1 MAITYPGGVKVTIH
15 RSDGANQPT
24 PTPKLRQ
31 NRARGEAPAS
41 TAAQAASPN
50 RVIGHQPQGGSPA
63 ATATPAVND
72 PAMARGR
79 AGAQPSPGSD
89 GSAGSAGC
97 VSADGV
103 SEKSGGWASST
114 GSVHQTVPMSAY
126 PDTQSCC
133 TSAPNRGVE
142 APADARVG
150 FRVGSRCRTGEW
162 GAPSGGCLGSR
173 VGSLCRTREWKA
185 RPGGCLG
192 SRVGSRCRTGEWGAL
207 PGGCLGSRVGA
218 DVVGG
223 WW

>member
-1 MAITYPGGVKVTIH
+1 MSEPDADTYALKSATLAEVP
-15 RSDGANQPT
+15 
-24 PTPKLRQ
+24 
-31 NRARGEAPAS
+31 APALPYQPPMPR
-41 TAAQAASPN
+41 AYRP
-50 RVIGHQPQGGSPA
+50 RIGVIGAGGI
-63 ATATPAVND
+63 V
-72 PAMARGR
+72 
-79 AGAQPSPGSD
+79 
-89 GSAGSAGC
+89 SAHLDAYRT
-97 VSADGV
+97 ADGV